1 MIRKILLSTLLMS
14 AFSQAQSSIG
24 LDINSEDVELFGAF
38 NLNSSIGYEGG
49 TSYLVDAAYLHNEDD
64 DLFTIGLSGENALE
78 AAPGLIFGFG
88 FKAAFSEDFMA
99 FPLLGKVRYILPF
112 DSDIPTTSLL
122 ASFAYA
128 PSVLTF
134 LDGDSYSEFRAEA
147 DMEVISNIHVFAGY
161 RNINTDYD
169 IEKNPIGEYELS
181 DSWYGGLKLSF

>member
-1 MIRKILLSTLLMS
+1 MIKKILLSTLLCTG
-14 AFSQAQSSIG
+14 FSQAQSSIG
-24 LDINSEDVELFGAF
+24 LDINSEDVELLGAF

-49 TSYLVDAAYLHNEDD
+49 TSYLVDASYLHNEDD
-64 DLFTIGLSGENALE
+64 DLFTIGLSGENSLE

-88 FKAAFSEDFMA
+88 FKAAFAEDFMA

-112 DSDIPTTSLL
+112 DSDIPTTSFL

-134 LDGDSYSEFRAEA
+134 SDGDTYSELRFEG
-147 DMEVISNIHVFAGY
+147 DVEVISNIHVFAGY
-161 RNINTDYD
+161 RNIDTDY
-169 IEKNPIGEYELS
+169 EFVEYKLN